1 MSEPKEMT
9 VAQLAANLGTAFQMA
24 EIDPAKD
31 TIMTAIEKFRKI
43 EASQLTLYIEDGGFF
58 CLCADRITSRKFREA
73 VDAIHEELSDEF
85 IQARFS

>member
-1 MSEPKEMT
+1 MSEPKETT

-31 TIMTAIEKFRKI
+31 TILTAIEKFRKLG
-43 EASQLTLYIEDGGFF
+43 ASQLALYIEDGGFL
-58 CLCADRITSRKFREA
+58 CLCADKIISRKFKEA
-73 VDAIHEELSDEF
+73 LDRIHDELADEF